1 MVIICVPSPVY
12 ANDPAPAITRVQGPA
27 QGTTTGSSPISVT
40 LAQTPQSGD
49 VLIAVMGLELTGSNQ
64 PQVGPQITQTGVTW
78 PASHSWTTTSSSGG
92 CSIQVWW
99 GLVNSATASK
109 TITIA
114 LPFIQGTGTITCATT
129 DICEYSG
136 LDTAYI
142 QNHYID
148 QLTDSEG
155 NSAVIDT
162 GKTPTT
168 TYANELWVGG
178 ALLNGYSQSS
188 PTNGFLLLDGALNNG
203 ISVSY
208 LENIVSSTG
217 QAESGTTGAG
227 VGSWLATLVTFPA
240 APSITLT
247 PSSGQ
252 PGDVITISGSGF
264 AVNSPMTATFDG
276 TSVTLS
282 GTTTTDDTGSFKATF
297 TVPATATPG
306 SYTVNATDNQGTS
319 APATFVVPMPLVLPE
334 SSIGAAGAF
343 IACAAALALWTMM
356 IKRSKK
362 VH

>member
-1 MVIICVPSPVY
+1 M
-12 ANDPAPAITRVQGPA
+12 QGPA

-92 CSIQVWW
+92 SSIQVWW

-114 LPFIQGTGTITCATT
+114 LPFSQGTGTITCATA

-142 QNHYID
+142 QNQNHYID
-148 QLTDSEG
+148 QSTDNKGTST
-155 NSAVIDT
+155 VIDT

-168 TYANELWVGG
+168 RYANELWVGG

-188 PTNGFLLLDGALNNG
+188 PTNGFTLFDGALNNG

-208 LENIVSSTG
+208 LENIVSSTD

-227 VGSWLATLVTFPA
+227 AGSWLATLVTFPA
-240 APSITLT
+240 TPSITLT

-282 GTTTTDDTGSFKATF
+282 GTTTTDDTGSFTATF
-297 TVPATATPG
+297 TVPATATPD
-306 SYTVNATDNQGTS
+306 SYTVNATDNQDTS
-319 APATFVVPMPLVLPE
+319 AIATFVVPMPIVLPE

-343 IACAAALALWTMM
+343 IACAAALAVWTMM

-362 VH
+362 VQ